1 MNLMRFTVVD
11 REGTVSFILEGDLLP
26 ALLASCSSDPP
37 DLDTLL
43 RGADP
48 FYSDLRDH
56 IGSAL
61 AVFDE
66 HNSRANSTV
75 IHEAFRFLP
84 PHEQPVFRVIDEWTR
99 EESLRPVKAG
109 VVIFNLIARRI
120 VQLQNTYYTIQRR
133 GRGRVFDGERL
144 TNRTFVYRLPKR
156 WTVVP

>member
-11 REGTVSFILEGDLLP
+11 RTGTVSFILDGDALP

-37 DLDTLL
+37 DLDALL
-43 RGADP
+43 LGAEP
-48 FYSDLRDH
+48 YYSNLHDH
-56 IGSAL
+56 VRNGL
-61 AVFDE
+61 AIFDE
-66 HNSRANSTV
+66 HNTLANPTV

-84 PHEQPVFRVIDEWTR
+84 ADEQPVFRVIDERTR
-99 EESLRPVKAG
+99 EQSLRPVKAG

-120 VQLQNTYYTIQRR
+120 VQLQNTYYAIQRK
-133 GRGRVFDGERL
+133 GRGRVFDGARL